1 MKKILLY
8 PFRFLDGLVD
18 RVVSLAGAVGLA
30 QFPQFF
36 AQYLQRLGGHLE
48 EARLVIARYR
58 AAAETL
64 DLTLEEYLAEHL
76 ASGNEIFVSSGQ
88 VMTGVLQRLGELEE
102 AFLALQQAG
111 PFTRWWF
118 FLLKADPLIIR
129 ETFRYFQPGLPT
141 TVEGLIYGLAGLFLA
156 WGLYRGLMALVRCT
170 GRKIGALVRKP
181 AAPVKP
187 GRTTKPGLPL

>member
-1 MKKILLY
+1 MKKILLF
-8 PFRFLDGLVD
+8 PFRIMDGLAD
-18 RVVSLAGAVGLA
+18 RIISIAGAVGLA

-48 EARLVIARYR
+48 EARLVITRYR
-58 AAAETL
+58 AAAESL
-64 DLTLEEYLAEHL
+64 DLTLEEYLAQHL

-88 VMTGVLQRLGELEE
+88 VLTGVFQRLTELEE
-102 AFLALQQAG
+102 AFRALQQAG

-129 ETFRYFQPGLPT
+129 ETWRHFHPGLPT

-156 WGLYRGLMALVRCT
+156 WGLYQGVRALILYG
-170 GRKIGALVRKP
+170 GRKIGALLKP
-181 AAPVKP
+181 GVKP
-187 GRTTKPGLPL
+187 GRPAKPGLPM